1 MLTAEHYLVYA
12 EPFLVLGVFLVFLK
26 ARLGRRLPAM
36 RNYLGFRVGEAF
48 VLNSMLEMQHVVPIS
63 STTQCYLYFYAYWSL
78 YLTGAVLI
86 FFVIREVYGILMEP
100 VPQLRRLG
108 MMAFRWVLA
117 ISAIIA
123 AIIAISASVAPTHTF
138 AQRLVYVA
146 QLCYHSV
153 SVLELCLLA
162 FIALTIHSLGRSFRS
177 AIFGIALGF
186 GVQAAGNFVIFSVV
200 NWQHSQIW
208 SSADSL
214 SEMLTFV
221 VLFMWGAY
229 FLLPQRAAEREVQYV
244 PSPSPLIRWN
254 DVAQALG
261 HGTPRVAAGAS
272 TGFFLQDV
280 ERVVDRVL
288 ARNQASLP
296 KSESKV
302 S

>member
-48 VLNSMLEMQHVVPIS
+48 VLNSILEMQHVVPIS
-63 STTQCYLYFYAYWSL
+63 STTQCYLYFYAYWSF

-86 FFVIREVYGILMEP
+86 FFVIREVYSILMEP

-123 AIIAISASVAPTHTF
+123 VIIAVSASVAPIHTF

-177 AIFGIALGF
+177 PIFGIALGF
-186 GVQAAGNFVIFSVV
+186 GVQAATDFISYTVL
-200 NWQHSQIW
+200 NWQHSKIW
-208 SSADSL
+208 SPANFFL
-214 SEMLTFV
+214 EVATFG
-221 VLFMWGAY
+221 VLMTWGAY
-229 FLLPQRAAEREVQYV
+229 FLLPQRVAEREVQYV

-288 ARNQASLP
+288 ARNNAP
-296 KSESKV
+296 VAKSESKV
-302 S
+302 G